1 MIKINEPSEVIIENK
16 KETTTKTPFNEEIK
30 ELKTHLLGNI
40 KLNKF
45 CINNNFK
52 SHLYVDIQLKLD
64 KLFEM
69 MKQLIQQDSNTDL
82 IQSKPPSFDVNKY
95 VLLTN
100 IKINNLLNQG
110 FEIIYNESYN
120 EHETTNDEL
129 YNINKS
135 LCIRKESIICVGGL
149 NSVTNIFTLV
159 SCGSCWQVLTTT
171 SLNQPRLV
179 NGAWWYFTPNR
190 SFGFA
195 PIYNIKQYFYD
206 CYDCVNCNDY
216 TILCSDSNRLSWK
229 LTGDSGSRLGKN
241 LSSNISL
248 AYRKIIILLR

>member
-1 MIKINEPSEVIIENK
+1 MIQINEPSGVIIENK
-16 KETTTKTPFNEEIK
+16 EETTTKTPFNEEIK

-45 CINNNFK
+45 CNNNNNFK

-149 NSVTNIFTLV
+149 NSVTNIFT
-159 SCGSCWQVLTTT
+159 
-171 SLNQPRLV
+171 
-179 NGAWWYFTPNR
+179 Y
-190 SFGFA
+190 
-195 PIYNIKQYFYD
+195 
-206 CYDCVNCNDY
+206 
-216 TILCSDSNRLSWK
+216 
-229 LTGDSGSRLGKN
+229 
-241 LSSNISL
+241 
-248 AYRKIIILLR
+248 